1 MAPFVVLVSG
11 IPRAGK
17 SSFADAV
24 EESELGLTH
33 VPLDRYIM
41 AVPAGESFLGWVRE
55 PSCID
60 WPLLAEHMNVLFSGR
75 PCYTPRPDWK
85 KDGLRACEGGA
96 VEDGLG
102 RRMSPSENGY
112 VVAGTHSFSLSDVG
126 RERVTVWVDTPD
138 EVIASRFEKRA
149 VSGEESA
156 GVLRAHLS
164 DNDVPL
170 RALEEQAALAVNGT
184 ASHANQI
191 AALELYLLRAGL
203 IG

>member
-17 SSFADAV
+17 SSFADAL
-24 EESELGLTH
+24 EESDLNLTH
-33 VPLDRYIM
+33 VPLDKYIM
-41 AVPAGESFLGWVRE
+41 AVPPGESFLGWVRN

-60 WPLLAEHMNVLFSGR
+60 WPVLEEHMKVLFAGR

-85 KDGLRACEGGA
+85 RDGHRACEGG
-96 VEDGLG
+96 EIENGLG
-102 RRMSPSENGY
+102 RRMSPSGSGC
-112 VVAGTHSFSLSDVG
+112 VVAGTHSFSLPDTG

-138 EVIASRFEKRA
+138 EALASRFEKRPVTEA
-149 VSGEESA
+149 ESK
-156 GVLRAHLS
+156 GILRRHLE

-170 RALEEQAALAVNGT
+170 RALEAQADLTVSGT